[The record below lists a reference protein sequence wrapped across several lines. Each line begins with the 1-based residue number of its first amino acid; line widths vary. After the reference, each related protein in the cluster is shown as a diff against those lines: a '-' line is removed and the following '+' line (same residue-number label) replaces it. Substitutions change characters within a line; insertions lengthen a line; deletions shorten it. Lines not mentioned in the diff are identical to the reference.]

1 MFWKESADRK
11 NNVMFA
17 RKDKRR
23 ENPKTGSDK
32 MFWLQI
38 TCFLSSAGDSSK
50 VQFQQSIYMR
60 KERKEE
66 RERRRRRIVA
76 LTMILQDL
84 TGDEIDEMIREADL
98 DGDGKVKRKR
108 KLV

>member
-23 ENPKTGSDK
+23 ENPKTGSDE
-32 MFWLQI
+32 MFLLQI
-38 TCFLSSAGDSSK
+38 TCFLSSASDCSK
-50 VQFQQSIYMR
+50 VQFQQSMYMR

-66 RERRRRRIVA
+66 RERIKRMA
-76 LTMILQDL
+76 KEEKEKTSDC
-84 TGDEIDEMIREADL
+84 GIDDDFAGS
-98 DGDGKVKRKR
+98 DGGRN
-108 KLV
+108 

>member
-1 MFWKESADRK
+1 M
-11 NNVMFA
+11 
-17 RKDKRR
+17 
-23 ENPKTGSDK
+23 TGVG
-32 MFWLQI
+32 I
-38 TCFLSSAGDSSK
+38 ELSQTLVWTAK
-50 VQFQQSIYMR
+50 
-60 KERKEE
+60 K
-66 RERRRRRIVA
+66 RRRRIVA